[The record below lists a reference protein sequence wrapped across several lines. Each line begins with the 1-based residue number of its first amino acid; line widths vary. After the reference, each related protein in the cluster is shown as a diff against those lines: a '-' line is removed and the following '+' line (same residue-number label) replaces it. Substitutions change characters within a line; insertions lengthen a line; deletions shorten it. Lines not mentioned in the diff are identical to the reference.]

1 MGKITVTIIDSGISK
16 IFEKEKNIISRIGF
30 EKICNGIDQNDHY
43 IDENGHGSFCYQ
55 AILRRNHN
63 VYFRIVKILDQ
74 NKKASIEALIEA
86 LEYALCVN
94 TDLICLA
101 ASISDSVDT
110 ETIDMLFE
118 QLCKQN
124 KIVLCARGYEQD
136 RFFPANS
143 HNAIGV
149 ESEPFKNE
157 ENFYYNSELT
167 IPVKSFGL
175 RMPLMNL
182 AGEPVWVGGN
192 SIACANFT
200 GIVCDLFEKYGVVGN
215 IDYLRKIL
223 GQEMLLRD
231 YDQGD
236 FFNFEQL
243 DEEDYKID
251 EISMGIAK
259 SYVKVFDI
267 EDYTTLFKFP
277 LFSNKNA
284 LTFSKLN
291 NLFAELNR
299 YFSICINQYE
309 MSCKDII
316 SIYSLAEYIRK
327 QLGAEENAEKE

>member
-16 IFEKEKNIISRIGF
+16 TFEKEKNIISRIGF
-30 EKICNGIDQNDHY
+30 EKKCDGIEQNDNY

-55 AILRRNHN
+55 AILRRNNN
-63 VYFRIVKILDQ
+63 VDFRIVKILDQ

-86 LEYALCVN
+86 LKYALCIN

-101 ASISDSVDT
+101 ASISDSVYT
-110 ETIDMLFE
+110 ETINMFFE

-136 RFFPANS
+136 RLFPANS

-149 ESEPFKNE
+149 ESEAFRNE
-157 ENFYYNSELT
+157 DNFYYNSKLT

-182 AGEPVWVGGN
+182 AGAPVWVGGN

-200 GIVCDLFEKYGVVGN
+200 GSVCDLFEKYGDVGN
-215 IDYLRKIL
+215 INYLRKIL
-223 GQEMLLRD
+223 RQEMMLRD
-231 YDQGD
+231 YNQSD
-236 FFNFEQL
+236 FFNFEHL

-251 EISMGIAK
+251 EICMGIVN
-259 SYVKVFDI
+259 SYVKVFDV

-284 LTFSKLN
+284 LTFSKLS
-291 NLFAELNR
+291 NLFAELNQ

-327 QLGAEENAEKE
+327 QLGAEENAEKR